1 MKTTSRT
8 VAPGTQIDLFQGKA
22 AMREQEDKKDEK
34 FGTKFSQQIM
44 FSTKSHIEPCSALMV
59 CTWCLG
65 P

>member
-22 AMREQEDKKDEK
+22 AMREQEDRKDEK
-34 FGTKFSQQIM
+34 FGTKFSRQIM
-44 FSTKSHIEPCSALMV
+44 FSTKSTSSPV
-59 CTWCLG
+59 Q

>member
-22 AMREQEDKKDEK
+22 AMREQEDKKDK
-34 FGTKFSQQIM
+34 KFSWQIM

-59 CTWCLG
+59 CTCCLG